1 MKKILFLTSMLFFTN
16 FSYSAD
22 LPDLNEKNSITLE
35 KIKTLDQIRAMPTEE
50 EFSAIE
56 PDVLN
61 LLTAT
66 FRCDLYGTYVIKHQ
80 GNKIGIISLGNAT
93 GTYYEDKAE
102 YLGFTNG
109 SWAEISIFLDPEHVG
124 QGHYSRVN
132 ERIIE
137 LITPFIGHHH
147 AMPSNDE
154 TLPLSPD
161 RFKGIRGLIG
171 SHNIL
176 SLHACLKNGRCLID
190 IEQLRGNWITQYPSK
205 DEFTEIEIKIRQAA
219 DAIITE
225 TLESFRSEEIVA
237 GNIPSSSDAID
248 SFSGHYS
255 SIFKK

>member
-1 MKKILFLTSMLFFTN
+1 MLVFANSAYTTDLT
-16 FSYSAD
+16 D
-22 LPDLNEKNSITLE
+22 LHEENPIRLE

-56 PDVLN
+56 PDELN
-61 LLTAT
+61 LITAT
-66 FRCDLYGTYVIKHQ
+66 FQCDLYGTYVIKHQ

-93 GTYYEDKAE
+93 GTYYKDKVE

-109 SWAEISIFLDPEHVG
+109 SWAEISIFLDPEHTG

-137 LITPFIGHHH
+137 LITAFIGHHH
-147 AMPSNDE
+147 TMPSNDE
-154 TLPLSPD
+154 RLPLSPD
-161 RFKGIRGLIG
+161 RFKGIRGLID
-171 SHNIL
+171 SHHIY

-225 TLESFRSEEIVA
+225 TLLG
-237 GNIPSSSDAID
+237 GNIPSSSGAID
-248 SFSGHYS
+248 SFSRHYS